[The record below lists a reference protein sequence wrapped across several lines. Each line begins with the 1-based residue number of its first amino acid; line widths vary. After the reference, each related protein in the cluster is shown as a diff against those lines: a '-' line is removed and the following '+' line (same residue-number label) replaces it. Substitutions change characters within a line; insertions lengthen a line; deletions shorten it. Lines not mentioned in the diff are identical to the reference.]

1 MRSRRRLVVGALLL
15 LLVLVVAFALR
26 DRFRPEP
33 AQAAWKQ
40 ITSFL
45 DAAFDGKFSKERA
58 LWRFESD
65 SSVNY
70 DFTKMKRW
78 E

>member
-1 MRSRRRLVVGALLL
+1 MPG
-15 LLVLVVAFALR
+15 
-26 DRFRPEP
+26 RFRPEP

-45 DAAFDGKFSKERA
+45 DAAFDGKFSKERT